1 MASGNVTITTAANW
15 IPEIWSSDIQDA
27 VEFAQVIEK
36 RVNNEYEGEI
46 ANMGDT
52 VNIQTS
58 TNYTANTKSAST
70 DVTFEVHT
78 HPQLQLSINTQQY
91 AAFRV
96 EKMAEKQSMPGWR
109 QKQTKKLGY
118 TLARAREVGL
128 SAIFDG
134 FADNGTIGTAGTE
147 LTDADYLAAWQKL
160 AEAGAIDNMGE
171 AEEALSIFLS
181 PAAVAAALKIEK
193 FTNQDFGAD
202 EGAIKKASIGMIY
215 QGRVFMSNL
224 LESDAAGQHDCA
236 FIHRDILTIA
246 VQSKPSVYS
255 DFIIEAI
262 STAVVS
268 DQIYGLRE
276 LTRPGESA
284 ANVTLTDNFGVYLAT
299 V

>member
-1 MASGNVTITTAANW
+1 MAAGNATITTAANW
-15 IPEIWSSDIQDA
+15 IPEIWSSDVQEA

-36 RVNNEYEGEI
+36 RVNREYEGEVSS
-46 ANMGDT
+46 MGDT
-52 VNIQTS
+52 VNIQTT
-58 TNYTANTKSAST
+58 TNYTANTKSAAT
-70 DVTFEVHT
+70 DVVFETHT
-78 HPQLQLSINTQQY
+78 HPQLALLINIHQY
-91 AAFRV
+91 SAFRV
-96 EKMAEKQSMPGWR
+96 EKIAEKQAMPGWR
-109 QKQTKKLGY
+109 ERQTRKLGY
-118 TLARAREVGL
+118 ALARAREVTL
-128 SAIFDG
+128 SALFDG
-134 FADNGTIGTAGTE
+134 FADNGTIGSLGTE
-147 LTDADYLAAWQKL
+147 LTDADYLSAWQKL

-171 AEEALSIFLS
+171 ADEALSIFLS

-224 LESDAAGQHDCA
+224 LEADAAGQHDCA
-236 FIHRDILTIA
+236 FIHRDALTIA
-246 VQSKPSVYS
+246 VQAKPNVYS

-268 DQIYGLRE
+268 DQIYGARE

>member
-1 MASGNVTITTAANW
+1 M
-15 IPEIWSSDIQDA
+15 
-27 VEFAQVIEK
+27 
-36 RVNNEYEGEI
+36 NNDYEGEI
-46 ANMGDT
+46 SNMGDT

-58 TNYTANTKSAST
+58 TNYTANTKNAAQ
-70 DVTFEVHT
+70 DITFETHT
-78 HPQLQLSINTQQY
+78 APQIQLVINTQQY

-109 QKQTKKLGY
+109 QRQTKKLGY
-118 TLARAREVGL
+118 ALARAREVALTG
-128 SAIFDG
+128 IFDG
-134 FADNGTIGTAGTE
+134 FSDNGTIGTLGTE
-147 LTDADYLAAWQKL
+147 LTDSDYLTAWQKL
-160 AEAGAIDNMGE
+160 AEAGAIDNMGD
-171 AEEALSIFLS
+171 AEESLSIFLS

-224 LESDAAGQHDCA
+224 LEADAAGQHDCA
-236 FIHRDILTIA
+236 FIHKDILTIA
-246 VQSKPSVYS
+246 VQAKPNVYS
-255 DFIIEAI
+255 MFIIEAI

-268 DQIYGLRE
+268 DQIYGVKE

-284 ANVTLTDNFGVYLAT
+284 ANVTLTDNFGVYMAT